1 MSNQPEQIPPP
12 AQPTEDQVN
21 NPYVGRSH
29 EDGSIKTKSDVMAV
43 AGLLGSVGRELS
55 QIDRQNVG
63 GDSQFIKAKKLDP
76 RTTLQNIVGGATAAS
91 QQSAPPPVH
100 PPKVISDQPIP
111 VPPPQPRTQQ
121 VVQDSDLSKRVKSLE
136 NIIESYKKIEKFKR
150 GVSYT
155 INTTNIKGE
164 FKSPSDILDIISS
177 ELAKGTK
184 TITLKLNDT
193 TKNR

>member
-12 AQPTEDQVN
+12 APPTEDQAN

-76 RTTLQNIVGGATAAS
+76 RETLQNIVGGAPAAA

-100 PPKVISDQPIP
+100 PPKEITDQLVSI
-111 VPPPQPRTQQ
+111 PPPQPRTQQ
-121 VVQDSDLSKRVKSLE
+121 VAQDSDLSKRVKSLE